1 MLKTLFGD
9 LGPRAM
15 AGSGTAYA
23 PTEVAFA
30 ATAVLEDKVP
40 TALPREQD
48 PHSVDVF
55 VGGSPAQSIREH
67 FHATRADLGTAPSMI
82 TLLDPSRLWAPAVV
96 KALSD
101 ATGNPVEK
109 LHLRERATLRTLA
122 VVERTAVPRRAAG
135 PLKIYHADV
144 RAQGLEHDEIVNAL
158 AERSHMTAVIVGA
171 LQSHT
176 LDALLRSLL
185 IATQQPDWHCPW
197 LVFLLPPNSGAMR
210 HRILSQPWPPRVRAT
225 ALAETLNGAS
235 TVWNTVLS
243 AWEACANAPTFST
256 TQARLL
262 DDSNVTKALFG
273 LVRTEGVIACGVVD
287 LTTGELLAHDSRD
300 SLTFDLGARARR
312 LTAAR
317 RVFSA
322 AGGEYGAE
330 SEELMVTQ
338 GTRIEVLRAGLPAP
352 TRFGLVLILDR
363 RLANV
368 PLIRFKVLQ
377 AEKHLI

>member
-1 MLKTLFGD
+1 MLKSLFGE
-9 LGPRAM
+9 LGPRS
-15 AGSGTAYA
+15 AGAAAYA

-30 ATAVLEDKVP
+30 ATAVLEEKVP

-48 PHSVDVF
+48 PHVVDVF
-55 VGGSPAQSIREH
+55 VAGSPALSIREH
-67 FHATRADLGTAPSMI
+67 FHATRTDLGTAPSMI

-122 VVERTAVPRRAAG
+122 VVERTAVPRRSSG

-171 LQSHT
+171 LQPHT

-185 IATQQPDWHCPW
+185 VATQQPDWHCPW

-243 AWEACANAPTFST
+243 AWEACANAPTFSP

-338 GTRIEVLRAGLPAP
+338 GARIELLRAGLPAP
-352 TRFGLVLILDR
+352 SRFGLVLMLDR

-377 AEKHLI
+377 AEKHLM

>member
-9 LGPRAM
+9 LGPRPVG
-15 AGSGTAYA
+15 AGYA

-30 ATAVLEDKVP
+30 ATAVLEETAAP
-40 TALPREQD
+40 AALPREHD
-48 PHSVDVF
+48 PNVVDVF
-55 VGGSPAQSIREH
+55 VAGSPAQSIREH
-67 FHATRADLGTAPSMI
+67 FTKSRADLGSAPSMI
-82 TLLDPSRLWAPAVV
+82 TLLDPSRIWAPAVV

-101 ATGNPVEK
+101 ATGQPVEK

-122 VVERTAVPRRAAG
+122 VVERTAVPRRASG
-135 PLKIYHADV
+135 PLKVYHADV
-144 RAQGLEHDEIVNAL
+144 RVAGLDHDEIVNAL

-171 LQSHT
+171 LQQHA
-176 LDALLRSLL
+176 LDALLQSLL

-210 HRILSQPWPPRVRAT
+210 HRILSQPWPARIRAT
-225 ALAETLNGAS
+225 ALTETLNGAS

-243 AWEACANAPTFST
+243 AWEACANAPTFSAT
-256 TQARLL
+256 AQTKLL
-262 DDSNVTKALFG
+262 DDSSVTKALFG

-287 LTTGELLAHDSRD
+287 LSTGELLAHDSRD

-317 RVFSA
+317 RVFSS
-322 AGGEYGAE
+322 GSTDYGAE
-330 SEELMVTQ
+330 SEELMVVQ
-338 GTRIEVLRAGLPAP
+338 GPRIEMLRAGLPPP
-352 TRFGLVLILDR
+352 TRFGLVLMLDR

-368 PLIRFKVLQ
+368 PLIRFKTLQ
-377 AEKHLI
+377 AEKHLV

>member
-9 LGPRAM
+9 LGPRAPA
-15 AGSGTAYA
+15 AGAYA

-30 ATAVLEDKVP
+30 ATAVLEEKVP

-48 PHSVDVF
+48 PHVVDVF
-55 VGGSPAQSIREH
+55 VAGSPAASIREH
-67 FHATRADLGTAPSMI
+67 FHATRADLGTAPAMI

-122 VVERTAVPRRAAG
+122 VVERTAVPRRSAG

-144 RAQGLEHDEIVNAL
+144 RAQGMEHDEIVNAL
-158 AERSHMTAVIVGA
+158 AERSQMTAVIVGE
-171 LQSHT
+171 LQAHT

-243 AWEACANAPTFST
+243 AWEACANAPTFSP

-312 LTAAR
+312 LVAAR

-338 GTRIEVLRAGLPAP
+338 GTRIELLRAGAP
-352 TRFGLVLILDR
+352 SPGRFGLVLMLDR

-377 AEKHLI
+377 AEKHLV

>member
-9 LGPRAM
+9 LGPRPM
-15 AGSGTAYA
+15 GGTAYA

-55 VGGSPAQSIREH
+55 VAGSPAQSIREH

-122 VVERTAVPRRAAG
+122 VVERTAVPRRSAG

-171 LQSHT
+171 LQPHT

-185 IATQQPDWHCPW
+185 VATQQPDWHCPW

-243 AWEACANAPTFST
+243 AWEACANAPTFSP

-287 LTTGELLAHDSRD
+287 LSTGELLAHDSRD

-338 GTRIEVLRAGLPAP
+338 GSRIELLRAGLPP
-352 TRFGLVLILDR
+352 PSRFGLVLILDR

-377 AEKHLI
+377 AEKHLM